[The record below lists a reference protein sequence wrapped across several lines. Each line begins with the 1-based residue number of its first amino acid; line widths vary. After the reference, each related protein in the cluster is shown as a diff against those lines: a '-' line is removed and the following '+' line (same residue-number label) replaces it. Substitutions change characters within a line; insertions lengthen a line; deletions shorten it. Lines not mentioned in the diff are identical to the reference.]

1 MNTQKNFKKNDNG
14 FICVVCGASVPPL
27 KYTSR
32 DHCNKC
38 LSSLHLDIIP
48 GDRKNDCKGVME
60 PIGVTYK
67 SDEYTIH
74 YKCKKCGELHN
85 NKMAK
90 DDSFEKILEIM
101 KINSLR
107 G

>member
-1 MNTQKNFKKNDNG
+1 MNRNFKKNDTG
-14 FICVVCGASVPPL
+14 FTCVVCGANVPPL
-27 KYTSR
+27 KYSSR

-38 LSSLHLDIIP
+38 LSSLHLDIFP
-48 GDRKNDCKGVME
+48 GDRENDCKGIMT
-60 PIGVTYK
+60 PIEVTYK
-67 SDEYTIH
+67 SGEYTIH
-74 YKCKKCGELHN
+74 YKCEKCGQTHN

-101 KINSLR
+101 KNNSLR